1 MGPGRLS
8 RGAAKKRV
16 DRTYTR
22 RWRAC
27 VDWRTAEH
35 RYRQYTR
42 TRRCSVVICCAPQA
56 PVHRHL
62 PIKHRH
68 AHTAAVELCK
78 TGWTDREQPASAI
91 VLIVQLY
98 RIFTARRYASV
109 VFAVIV
115 YVRLSVCQSR
125 YCIETTGQIELV
137 LALGLLF
144 ADSKNLR
151 ISILHCIMR
160 KFTYFQK

>member
-8 RGAAKKRV
+8 RGAAKKKRV

-35 RYRQYTR
+35 RCRQYTR

-98 RIFTARRYASV
+98 MIFTARRYASV

-115 YVRLSVCQSR
+115 YVRLSKP
-125 YCIETTGQIELV
+125 V
-137 LALGLLF
+137 LYRNDWTNRARSCLGLTF
-144 ADSKNLR
+144 TDSKNLW